1 MHRSPLALRR
11 PPAVASDAVLASQPL
26 LVAARGTLPPPRIR
40 GIMPQA
46 TSVPQRADW
55 CSGPGLSAVSE
66 CFPSILLFGP
76 ADDGDVRLW
85 SGKYPAAREVT
96 SFLHGCINRTG
107 CTLCLQKTV
116 LLDSRLL
123 RGRPP
128 RQVKTLTVLH
138 TYSGL
143 LLGRE
148 KNDILAFASAR
159 MTPDGI
165 VLGEVSQ
172 GKTNTTFSRLHV
184 KSKRQN
190 KQDRNRR
197 RHGERT
203 HRWFVSGCRGSG
215 WGDDEGEGVQCM
227 LPPT

>member
-76 ADDGDVRLW
+76 ADDGDIRLW

-96 SFLHGCINRTG
+96 SFLHGCVNRTG
-107 CTLCLQKTV
+107 CTLGGRVSTLPTE
-116 LLDSRLL
+116 DSSPGLSSAE
-123 RGRPP
+123 
-128 RQVKTLTVLH
+128 RQTSSSIKDTH
-138 TYSGL
+138 GPTYVQ
-143 LLGRE
+143 R
-148 KNDILAFASAR
+148 
-159 MTPDGI
+159 
-165 VLGEVSQ
+165 
-172 GKTNTTFSRLHV
+172 TTT
-184 KSKRQN
+184 
-190 KQDRNRR
+190 
-197 RHGERT
+197 RT
-203 HRWFVSGCRGSG
+203 
-215 WGDDEGEGVQCM
+215 
-227 LPPT
+227 